1 MVSIP
6 IFHMQVNYTFS
17 ISMLTSHLT
26 SAIVH
31 KVKNKFYQ
39 SLPVLNTERQGL
51 PEDDSGLV
59 KSVSVAN

>member
-1 MVSIP
+1 
-6 IFHMQVNYTFS
+6 
-17 ISMLTSHLT
+17 MLTSHLT